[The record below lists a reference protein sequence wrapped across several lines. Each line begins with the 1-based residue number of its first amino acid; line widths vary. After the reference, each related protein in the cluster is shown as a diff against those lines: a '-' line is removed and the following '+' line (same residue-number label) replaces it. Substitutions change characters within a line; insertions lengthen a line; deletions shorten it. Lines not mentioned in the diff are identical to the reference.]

1 MSGDAKSAKDRLK
14 EFEALLNEY
23 TQKIG
28 TYGIVYPQ
36 DVTIILQLTKD
47 HLRGMSPEDL
57 GEDAFILSQYGL
69 YLQKEKNRHSIRVD
83 WANGEL
89 DLLIA
94 REAGNYGMDGG
105 KSFIK
110 YELLRSRIVIA
121 DSAAQALYQIV
132 KHARARVTE
141 IDQMS
146 YQMNIMSKALIEL
159 QQTKRYKR

>member
-1 MSGDAKSAKDRLK
+1 
-14 EFEALLNEY
+14 
-23 TQKIG
+23 
-28 TYGIVYPQ
+28 
-36 DVTIILQLTKD
+36 
-47 HLRGMSPEDL
+47 
-57 GEDAFILSQYGL
+57 
-69 YLQKEKNRHSIRVD
+69 LQKEKNRHSIRVD